1 MRRRHRNIILLTLLI
16 LMEYGILPEI
26 QSIGFYCGDPKI
38 SHKYSGDTVTL
49 KMLLSS
55 TLLLPLLAMCGVEY
69 TCYSSRR
76 ASNTQWS
83 WLYQSLAWYREY
95 LSGLLIVFFLT
106 CVGKVLVGEPRP
118 HFLDTCKPFQ
128 AFNCTSGYVSSYTCT
143 NLDVSNIRLRDASK
157 SFPSGHASLSVYFF
171 TFSAWYL
178 QQRLVGVSSL
188 VVAWLQVMFLTWA
201 LVCSVTRITDHR
213 HHWWDVL
220 AGTVLG
226 ACLGVYTVYHFCCNF
241 QLGSYRNLNTTTV
254 TAKTPEKGS
263 NMLFKANASGRR
275 LLTTP
280 SDGQGLAD
288 VTSTAY
294 SHSGS
299 S

>member
-1 MRRRHRNIILLTLLI
+1 MRRRHRNIILLTFLI

-38 SHKYSGDTVTL
+38 SHKYTGDTVTL

-55 TLLLPLLAMCGVEY
+55 TLLLPLFAMCGVEY
-69 TCYSSRR
+69 TCYSVRR
-76 ASNTQWS
+76 VGATRWS
-83 WLYQSLAWYREY
+83 WFYQSMAWYREY

-128 AFNCTSGYVSSYTCT
+128 AFNCTSGYISSYTCT
-143 NLDVSNIRLRDASK
+143 NLEVSHIKLRDASK
-157 SFPSGHASLSVYFF
+157 SFPSGHASLSVYSFMF
-171 TFSAWYL
+171 CAWYL

-201 LVCSVTRITDHR
+201 LVCSITRITDRR
-213 HHWWDVL
+213 HHWWDAL
-220 AGTVLG
+220 AGAVLG
-226 ACLGVYTVYHFCCNF
+226 GCLGVYTVLHFCCNF
-241 QLGSYRNLNTTTV
+241 QVGSYRNLNATV
-254 TAKTPEKGS
+254 TTKTPEKGG
-263 NMLFKANASGRR
+263 NTLFKPNASGRR

-280 SDGQGLAD
+280 SDASQGLAD
-288 VTSTAY
+288 VTCPAY
-294 SHSGS
+294 RHTGPS
-299 S
+299 